1 MKGRVWYKK
10 HQVEIIGASYIPMLL
25 VSVPFMVDQPWLSP
39 NICRLIVVVYSFDF
53 GSKIFQLFLPIR
65 DEVIV
70 TDAFD
75 GAW

>member
-1 MKGRVWYKK
+1 
-10 HQVEIIGASYIPMLL
+10 ML
-25 VSVPFMVDQPWLSP
+25 VISVPFMVDQPWLSP
-39 NICRLIVVVYSFDF
+39 TIIRLIWVVYAFDF
-53 GSKIFQLFLPIR
+53 GSTIFQLFLPVR

>member
-1 MKGRVWYKK
+1 
-10 HQVEIIGASYIPMLL
+10 MLFL
-25 VSVPFMVDQPWLSP
+25 SVPFIVDQLWRSP
-39 NICRLIVVVYSFDF
+39 DLFRLIDVVYEFDF
-53 GSKIFQLFLPIR
+53 GSKIFQLFLPVR

>member
-1 MKGRVWYKK
+1 
-10 HQVEIIGASYIPMLL
+10 MLV
-25 VSVPFMVDQPWLSP
+25 VSVPFMVDQPWCSP
-39 NICRLIVVVYSFDF
+39 DISRLMVVVYSFDF
-53 GSKIFQLFLPIR
+53 GSKIFQLFLPVR

>member
-1 MKGRVWYKK
+1 M
-10 HQVEIIGASYIPMLL
+10 GASYIPMLL
-25 VSVPFMVDQPWLSP
+25 ISAPFMVDQPWRSP
-39 NICRLIVVVYSFDF
+39 NISRLIEVLYSFDLA
-53 GSKIFQLFLPIR
+53 STIFQLFLPVR

>member
-1 MKGRVWYKK
+1 
-10 HQVEIIGASYIPMLL
+10 MLL

-39 NICRLIVVVYSFDF
+39 NISRLREVMYSFDF
-53 GSKIFQLFLPIR
+53 GSKIFQLFLAVR

-75 GAW
+75 GAS